1 MNNEL
6 KGMPKEI
13 EVSSFVLVMGNTPF
27 IRVVDFLLENRPF
40 DYSKTEIAKNAEVG
54 WSTLHGIWK
63 VLERAKIVKQI
74 RVVGKS
80 KMFKLNEENPIVRK
94 LIELDAKISDVFAEQ
109 IAEEELK
116 VPVSVKIKK

>member
-1 MNNEL
+1 MAKE
-6 KGMPKEI
+6 KEI
-13 EVSSFVLVMGNTPF
+13 SSFVLVMGNTPF

-63 VLERAKIVKQI
+63 ILEKTKIVKQT

-80 KMFKLNEENPIVRK
+80 KMFKLDEENPIVRK
-94 LIELDAKISDVFAEQ
+94 LIELDAKISDVFAEKMV
-109 IAEEELK
+109 EEELK
-116 VPVSVKIKK
+116 ALTAQIKK